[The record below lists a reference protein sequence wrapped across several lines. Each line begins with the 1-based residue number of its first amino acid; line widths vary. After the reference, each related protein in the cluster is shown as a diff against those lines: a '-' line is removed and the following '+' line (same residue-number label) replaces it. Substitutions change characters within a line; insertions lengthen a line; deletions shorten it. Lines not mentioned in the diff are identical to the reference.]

1 MSSNITLHWV
11 TAPTAKAITAR
22 EIAKVMV
29 SNPAYICR
37 DEYTDGFSADG
48 KTWNADAEDALTNFF
63 LNDPEMQDRL
73 FIQASNKTG
82 AFLGGA
88 VIEPGDNGNQKYWT
102 IEDLVVSAPARRQ
115 GIGKALLSFIMAE
128 ARKAGISRLM
138 LESGIENTSAHTLF
152 TQKGF
157 TPVSTLYALDIEEEQ
172 TLS

>member
-11 TAPTAKAITAR
+11 TTPRAKAITAR

-29 SNPAYICR
+29 SDTAYICR
-37 DEYTDGFSADG
+37 DEYADGFSADG

-63 LNDPEMQDRL
+63 LNDPDMQDRL

-102 IEDLVVSAPARRQ
+102 IEDLIVSAPARRQ
-115 GIGKALLSFIMAE
+115 GVGNALLSFIMAE

-138 LESGIENTSAHTLF
+138 LESGVENSLAHKLF
-152 TQKGF
+152 TLRGF
-157 TPVSTLYALDIEEEQ
+157 SPVSTLYAFDMEEEQ